1 MSLVG
6 NAKGMF
12 YYLEAIHTF
21 TVVVVQAIP
30 EIDLNAFTKQIG
42 QRYLMV
48 VLLMTT
54 PLVLYHPKHFVLKC
68 KPSSTPI
75 TPINC
80 WINGQNWLYH
90 ILVSCPYLLVLDKQA
105 SGETRFCFGS
115 EFVAVKQCCEFIRD

>member
-6 NAKGMF
+6 SAKGMF
-12 YYLEAIHTF
+12 DYLEAILTF

-54 PLVLYHPKHFVLKC
+54 PLVLYHPNNFVLNR
-68 KPSSTPI
+68 P
-75 TPINC
+75 
-80 WINGQNWLYH
+80 
-90 ILVSCPYLLVLDKQA
+90 D
-105 SGETRFCFGS
+105 
-115 EFVAVKQCCEFIRD
+115 